1 MERISSFLIF
11 TLLRNLANRYFVI
24 LQEVHLIY
32 LEKKLANYVIGLIS
46 LITIVTLPSIG
57 LPYILPSTQIIE
69 FMTNKFGEIHT
80 LKIIQHTKAKDLS
93 EEEERVFGEII
104 YLKSPH
110 LYRSEIVGQPG
121 KRLIIHNRAR
131 TLRITNGSII
141 YDGESQG
148 LLYRF
153 LLLAQSPRRLSE
165 RLKLIGIDL
174 EKVSLTRFEGRIA
187 YLIGEKEEWSPRLLV
202 DKDLFLPLLLRYD
215 NVIVHFSDY
224 REFREQ
230 TWYPFKIVY
239 SFEDGIEEEYN
250 VKDII
255 VNPPID
261 LSLFDIPRIRTQF
274 GVSEYN
280 SERPESEIRGPEQEI
295 QENIE

>member
-1 MERISSFLIF
+1 MERISNFLI
-11 TLLRNLANRYFVI
+11 Y
-24 LQEVHLIY
+24 
-32 LEKKLANYVIGLIS
+32 IS
-46 LITIVTLPSIG
+46 LITVVTLPSIG
-57 LPYILPSTQIIE
+57 LPYILPSTQIIQ

-93 EEEERVFGEII
+93 EEEKRVFGEII

-121 KRLIIHNRAR
+121 KRLIIRNGKR
-131 TLRITNGSII
+131 TLRIINGTIN
-141 YDGESQG
+141 YDGESRD

-153 LLLAQSPRRLSE
+153 LLLAQGPRRLSE
-165 RLKLIGIDL
+165 RLKLIGVDL
-174 EKVSLTRFEGRIA
+174 EKVSLTRFDGRIA
-187 YLIGEKEEWSPRLLV
+187 YLIGDKEEWSPRLLV
-202 DKDLFLPLLLRYD
+202 DKDLFLPLLLRYG

-261 LSLFDIPRIRTQF
+261 LSLFDIPWIRTQF

-280 SERPESEIRGPEQEI
+280 SENRMTS
-295 QENIE
+295 